1 MHKPGKHEVGG
12 HEMESHGA
20 DSHEADVSKK
30 PQADGPEDTAGQLAP
45 GAAQPPMRQP
55 LRWLLLSL
63 AVVVLDLATKAMA
76 SGWLGYAQPQEVLPF
91 FNLTLLH
98 NTGAAFS
105 FLADHPGWQRW
116 LFAAIAAVASIG
128 LTLWISR
135 LRADEKLMGGALALI
150 IGGAL
155 GNLYDRLVHGYVV
168 DFLSFHVAGWYYPA
182 FNVADI
188 AITLGAIGLIWES
201 LFGERL
207 RAKRQA

>member
-1 MHKPGKHEVGG
+1 MSQTPKGAAKAAPMHK
-12 HEMESHGA
+12 
-20 DSHEADVSKK
+20 
-30 PQADGPEDTAGQLAP
+30 
-45 GAAQPPMRQP
+45 P
-55 LRWLLLSL
+55 LRWLWL
-63 AVVVLDLATKAMA
+63 AVAVVALDLGTKALA
-76 SGWLGYAQPQEVLPF
+76 SSLLAYAQPVVVLPF

-116 LFAAIAAVASIG
+116 FFAAIAVGASVG
-128 LTLWISR
+128 LTVWMRR
-135 LRADEKLMGGALALI
+135 LRADEKLLGGALALI

-188 AITLGAIGLIWES
+188 GITLGAIGLIWES
-201 LFGERL
+201 VFGERR
-207 RAKRQA
+207 RARRGH

>member
-1 MHKPGKHEVGG
+1 
-12 HEMESHGA
+12 
-20 DSHEADVSKK
+20 
-30 PQADGPEDTAGQLAP
+30 
-45 GAAQPPMRQP
+45 MRQP
-55 LRWLLLSL
+55 LRWLWL
-63 AVVVLDLATKAMA
+63 AAAVTVLDLATKAVA
-76 SGWLGYAQPQEVLPF
+76 SHWLDYAQPQEVLAF

-116 LFAAIAAVASIG
+116 LFAAIAAGASIG
-128 LTLWISR
+128 LTVWISR
-135 LRADEKLMGGALALI
+135 LRAVEKLLGASLALI

-168 DFLSFHVAGWYYPA
+168 DFLSFHLAGWYYPA

-201 LFGERL
+201 LFGERR
-207 RAKRQA
+207 RARRQE

>member
-1 MHKPGKHEVGG
+1 MPDPA
-12 HEMESHGA
+12 ESTA
-20 DSHEADVSKK
+20 KEAKDAMSSQV
-30 PQADGPEDTAGQLAP
+30 
-45 GAAQPPMRQP
+45 QPMKQP
-55 LRWLLLSL
+55 LRWWWL
-63 AVVVLDLATKAMA
+63 ALVWIVLDLGTKALM
-76 SGWLGYAQPQEVLPF
+76 SQSLSYATPVEVLPF

-116 LFAAIAAVASIG
+116 LFAAIAVAATVG
-128 LTLWISR
+128 LTIWMKR
-135 LRADEKLMGGALALI
+135 LRQDEKLLGACLALI

-188 AITLGAIGLIWES
+188 GITLGAIGLIWES
-201 LFGERL
+201 IFGERR
-207 RAKRQA
+207 RARRG

>member
-1 MHKPGKHEVGG
+1 MHKTGKHE
-12 HEMESHGA
+12 A
-20 DSHEADVSKK
+20 DSHEADSHEVDSHESGVNEK
-30 PQADGPEDTAGQLAP
+30 PQAGGPE
-45 GAAQPPMRQP
+45 AAAHPPMRQP

-63 AVVVLDLATKAMA
+63 AVVVLDLVTKAMA
-76 SGWLGYAQPQEVLPF
+76 SSWLGYAQPHEVLPF

-116 LFAAIAAVASIG
+116 FFAAIAVGASVG
-128 LTLWISR
+128 LTIWLTR
-135 LRADEKLMGGALALI
+135 LKRDETLLACSLAAI

-188 AITLGAIGLIWES
+188 GITLGAIGLIWES
-201 LFGERL
+201 VLGEKR
-207 RAKRQA
+207 RARKRS